1 MKTNAKQCRSETPSA
16 RSRKSHRHIQNK
28 IGKTAQHCSFMWANG
43 EKGCL
48 NMGIFIPY
56 YVH

>member
-1 MKTNAKQCRSETPSA
+1 MQNNAD
-16 RSRKSHRHIQNK
+16 RKHLVVVEKNRHIQNI